1 MALDASMKQYIEAS
15 RDELWQLIRDLCA
28 IPAPSHH
35 EEQRAAFCKKWFEE
49 NGGEG
54 VYIDEALNVIC
65 PYGVTE
71 DNEVVVFM
79 GHTDTVF
86 PDTEPMPFREDDER
100 FYCPGVCDDTAQ
112 LAQLMVLARYFMN
125 NCPVPEKV
133 GVLFVAN
140 SCEEGLG
147 NLKGSRQIV
156 RDYGLQMK
164 EFVTIDASRFVSM
177 CNEAVGSHRYRVT
190 VKTEGGHSFGAF
202 GNRNAIRYLASMID
216 ALYAVKVPQEGNSK
230 TTYNVGT
237 ISGGTSVNTIAQEAQ
252 MLYEYRSDSRVCL
265 AKMEEMFSALVAA
278 YNAMGI
284 EVIAEKIGDRP
295 CTGDVDPAREQAMVD
310 RAAAAMKRQL
320 GFAPEVHSGS
330 TDCNIPLSV
339 GIPAIAIGG
348 CKGVGVHTR
357 EEYLDLNTLE
367 PGLRF
372 VMDFLQETFYN

>member
-1 MALDASMKQYIEAS
+1 MALDASMKEYTRQVQE
-15 RDELWQLIRDLCA
+15 ELKQLIRDLCA

-35 EEQRAAFCKKWFEE
+35 EEKRAEFCKNWFEQA
-49 NGGEG
+49 GGKG

-65 PYGVTE
+65 PWGVT
-71 DNEVVVFM
+71 DDKPIVVVM
-79 GHTDTVF
+79 AHMDTVF

-112 LAQLMVLARYFMN
+112 LAQMMILARYFMN
-125 NCPVPEKV
+125 NCPAPEKV

-147 NLKGSRQIV
+147 NLKGSRQIS
-156 RDYGLQMK
+156 RDYGSRMK
-164 EFVTIDASRFVSM
+164 EFVTIDASRFVSV

-190 VKTEGGHSFGAF
+190 VKTEGGHSYGAF
-202 GNRNAIRYLASMID
+202 GNRNAIRCLASMID
-216 ALYAVKVPQEGNSK
+216 ALYSVKVPQEGSSK

-295 CTGDVDPAREQAMVD
+295 CTGDVDPAREQAMVE
-310 RAAAAMKRQL
+310 RAAAAMMRQVGL
-320 GFAPEVHSGS
+320 EPDVHSGS
-330 TDCNIPLSV
+330 TDCNIPLSM
-339 GIPAIAIGG
+339 GIPSVAIGG

-357 EEYLDLNTLE
+357 EEYLELHTLE